1 MRRAWHIIFVAL
13 HLSQCR
19 AMPTGAI
26 VDGGFLEALCAWSTQ
41 FCVSS
46 HSLCLMALSHLTL
59 YDRKS
64 ELHAYMDQVLEAVRR
79 DSHNR
84 HVDET
89 HLRKS
94 RLSVLAVK
102 GLSRARIQIYDH
114 VTELPCIT
122 ALNLNISSLLSRL
135 DGELLE

>member
-1 MRRAWHIIFVAL
+1 MMNDLRTQYMACAELGILSSLPYACPNVA
-13 HLSQCR
+13 QCPPAPLLMVVSLR
-19 AMPTGAI
+19 LFAHGARN
-26 VDGGFLEALCAWSTQ
+26 FA
-41 FCVSS
+41 
-46 HSLCLMALSHLTL
+46 
-59 YDRKS
+59 KS

-102 GLSRARIQIYDH
+102 GLSRARW
-114 VTELPCIT
+114 TG
-122 ALNLNISSLLSRL
+122 NSWSRNCMAGRPL
-135 DGELLE
+135 TYPRRQATDPGTSW